1 MLNLFVSSLRH
12 TSRKI
17 STSTTLKR
25 SRNVSVNYFF
35 QQSPVLSTRS
45 FTSTSTSYDEGAKK
59 RHPLDILFRD
69 DESLVDENGMLP
81 VGRSWKATELR
92 LKSFED
98 LHALWFVLLKER
110 NTLETERT
118 IAKKANMQ
126 MTNPAR
132 LKKVRAS
139 MARLKTVLG
148 ERTRA
153 FQATEAE
160 EADEIEKEITEEER

>member
-1 MLNLFVSSLRH
+1 
-12 TSRKI
+12 
-17 STSTTLKR
+17 
-25 SRNVSVNYFF
+25 
-35 QQSPVLSTRS
+35 
-45 FTSTSTSYDEGAKK
+45 
-59 RHPLDILFRD
+59 
-69 DESLVDENGMLP
+69 MLP

-132 LKKVRAS
+132 LKKVRVS

-160 EADEIEKEITEEER
+160 AEEADEIEKEITEEER